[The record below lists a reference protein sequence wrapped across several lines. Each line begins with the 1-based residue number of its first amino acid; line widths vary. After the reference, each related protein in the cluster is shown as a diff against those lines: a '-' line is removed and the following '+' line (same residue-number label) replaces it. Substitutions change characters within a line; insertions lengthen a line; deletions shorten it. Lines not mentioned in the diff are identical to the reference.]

1 MADSAE
7 AAREVLD
14 PVDSYSAYRWRYRSA
29 ESHFGVQVRE
39 SAPLL
44 AVHRDRVWNGIQL
57 IEVVWRIVAGI
68 EQDEK
73 RAVGGIRQRSS

>member
-1 MADSAE
+1 M
-7 AAREVLD
+7 LD
-14 PVDSYSAYRWRYRSA
+14 PVGSYSAYRWRYRLA

-57 IEVVWRIVAGI
+57 IEVVWQIIAGI
-68 EQDEK
+68 EQDAK
-73 RAVGGIRQRSS
+73 MVVADIRLPSS